1 MSAFKSLR
9 GRTILLDV
17 PQRKKSSIELSAK
30 DEEAM
35 MQEAAKLWNKLTV
48 YAVGDKVEEVKVGDQ
63 VYVRTSALNMEQV
76 ERIDIDGEINVSDI
90 SLTDREA
97 KSTFIGVSRK
107 LNVDYVPEPT
117 IADLDKKLSDTLSF
131 VEPMIFPQV

>member
-1 MSAFKSLR
+1 MSVFKSLR

-30 DEEAM
+30 DEEAI

-76 ERIDIDGEINVSDI
+76 ERIDIDGSI
-90 SLTDREA
+90 
-97 KSTFIGVSRK
+97 K
-107 LNVDYVPEPT
+107 LVLNEGDV
-117 IADLDKKLSDTLSF
+117 I
-131 VEPMIFPQV
+131 IIW

>member
-1 MSAFKSLR
+1 MAPFKSLR

-76 ERIDIDGEINVSDI
+76 ERIDIDGSI
-90 SLTDREA
+90 
-97 KSTFIGVSRK
+97 K
-107 LNVDYVPEPT
+107 LVLNEGDV
-117 IADLDKKLSDTLSF
+117 I
-131 VEPMIFPQV
+131 IIW

>member
-1 MSAFKSLR
+1 MSIFKSLR

-30 DEEAM
+30 DEEVM
-35 MQEAAKLWNKLTV
+35 MQEAAKLWNKLNV

-76 ERIDIDGEINVSDI
+76 ERIDIDGEI
-90 SLTDREA
+90 
-97 KSTFIGVSRK
+97 K
-107 LNVDYVPEPT
+107 LVLNEGDV
-117 IADLDKKLSDTLSF
+117 I
-131 VEPMIFPQV
+131 IIW